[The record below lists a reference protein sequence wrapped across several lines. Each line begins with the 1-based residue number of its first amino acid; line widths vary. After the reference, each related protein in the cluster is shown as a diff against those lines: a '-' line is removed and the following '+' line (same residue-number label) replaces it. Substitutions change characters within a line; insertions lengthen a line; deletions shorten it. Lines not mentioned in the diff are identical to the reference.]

1 MKELVKRQI
10 QLKARYLD
18 QRSEE
23 PLLSMVAQLFGSHP
37 ATNTFAPSDE
47 RIIDNYFFV
56 VLDGQEQLI
65 AAASARVDETD
76 AGVLKLL
83 NIIVESQYRGR
94 GIGTWFLRYIEAE
107 AKSILLQNHANH
119 GDLKIRV
126 VPGGSSDDFYASR
139 GYQKHDFL
147 FLKVL

>member
-1 MKELVKRQI
+1 MKELIKKPI

-23 PLLSMVAQLFGSHP
+23 HLLSVVAQLFGSHP
-37 ATNTFAPSDE
+37 ATNTFSPSDE
-47 RIIDNYFFV
+47 RTEDDYIFV
-56 VLDGQEQLI
+56 VVDGQEQLI

-76 AGVLKLL
+76 SGTLKLL
-83 NIIVESQYRGR
+83 NIIVKSQYRSL

-107 AKSILLQNHANH
+107 ARSILARNPANH
-119 GDLKIRV
+119 GDIKIRL
-126 VPGGSSDDFYASR
+126 VPGGSSYEFYASR

-147 FLKVL
+147 FFKVL